1 MEWYKVR
8 VYFNDVIHEDEI
20 KGNNPEHALKRAYWN
35 WDQAERIELI

>member
-20 KGNNPEHALKRAYWN
+20 KGNNPEHALKRA
-35 WDQAERIELI
+35 